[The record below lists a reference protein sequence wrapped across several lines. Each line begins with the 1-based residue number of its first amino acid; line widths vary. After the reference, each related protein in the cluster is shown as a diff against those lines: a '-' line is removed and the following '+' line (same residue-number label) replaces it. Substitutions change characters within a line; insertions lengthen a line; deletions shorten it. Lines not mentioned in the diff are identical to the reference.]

1 MHRMLRDHRVRGVVA
16 WGLIALVETL
26 HGTVRAV
33 WLAPQVGDLASR
45 QIGVLTGSVLILAVA
60 WLTTRWIGAPSARA
74 RWAVGALWV
83 ALMLAF
89 ELGLG
94 RALGVPW
101 ERLWADYDLR
111 QGGLMGFG
119 LLVLLVAPI
128 LAARLRGPPAMP

>member
-1 MHRMLRDHRVRGVVA
+1 MRRMLRDHRLRGIVA
-16 WGLIALVETL
+16 WGLIAVVETL
-26 HGTVRAV
+26 HGTARAL
-33 WLAPQVGDLASR
+33 WLAPHVGDLASR

-60 WLTTRWIGAPSARA
+60 WLTIRWIDAPHARA
-74 RWAVGALWV
+74 RWTLGALWV

-119 LLVLLVAPI
+119 MLVLLLAPA
-128 LAARLRGPPAMP
+128 LAGHLRRHPAAS